1 MRLVLSI
8 IDVVGLVCDNTT
20 KEAMWLKIL
29 LYELNYPQV
38 SMTVIHV
45 DNQWHTALTHN
56 LVNHS
61 YAKHIDIKYH
71 FICMCV
77 ECGEVILQYIST
89 KEMLAD
95 IFTEKIPCEVF
106 AKFRQ

>member
-20 KEAMWLKIL
+20 KKAMWLKIL
-29 LYELNYPQV
+29 LHELNYPQV
-38 SMTVIHV
+38 SMTVIYV
-45 DNQWHTALTHN
+45 DNQGCTAFTHN

-61 YAKHIDIKYH
+61 YAKHIDIKYY

-77 ECGEVILQYIST
+77 EYGEVTL
-89 KEMLAD
+89 
-95 IFTEKIPCEVF
+95 
-106 AKFRQ
+106 